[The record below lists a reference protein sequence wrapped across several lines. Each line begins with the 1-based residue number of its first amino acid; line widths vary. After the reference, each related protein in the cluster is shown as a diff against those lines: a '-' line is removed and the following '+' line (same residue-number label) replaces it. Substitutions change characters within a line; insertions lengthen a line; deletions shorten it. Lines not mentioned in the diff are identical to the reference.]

1 MDTKHFV
8 HLEKFLSHYLLTGNK
23 LHLSKWIVVY
33 HPFAFLPNA
42 LHILSLQMEYFQ
54 DDLFPPTRDTSKP
67 TMSATEWVNGDNYQH
82 PFVKLRPSDMQPR
95 K

>member
-1 MDTKHFV
+1 
-8 HLEKFLSHYLLTGNK
+8 
-23 LHLSKWIVVY
+23 
-33 HPFAFLPNA
+33 
-42 LHILSLQMEYFQ
+42 MEYFQ